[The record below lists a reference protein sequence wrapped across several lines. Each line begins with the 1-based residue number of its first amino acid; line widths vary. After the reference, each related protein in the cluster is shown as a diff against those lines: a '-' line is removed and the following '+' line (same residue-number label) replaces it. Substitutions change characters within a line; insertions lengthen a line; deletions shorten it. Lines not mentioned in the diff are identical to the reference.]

1 MKTEKRKLKGS
12 VLFTVVSVLSIMIIF
27 MTCTLAMAAAANKRS
42 KKTYSSSQSTYTAR
56 TAIDSMLAAVG
67 TSKDF
72 SKAIRSLNANDEM
85 SIVVDLGEGSL
96 GRVSNAKIKNI
107 GTKTVYDPDEKDWVE
122 RNLYSLSCDV
132 TIGGETTTIT
142 SRVMQDPPVSNG
154 TGGGAGFLTYGSAHL
169 GTFTSIWGGAYVGM
183 GEWDATAA
191 DGTPV
196 KKNWNTGDL
205 QNLYEWQPSWM
216 PDGVTCDIEHSN
228 LYTPLDHRHWSGKK
242 YNLQN
247 DNTIETPMIFNGSFN
262 CENILEVYFTQK
274 DKSAVIWG
282 DFNINNGGL
291 GFNMSEALKND
302 INNNKVNNLYEL
314 PFMYIDGKLKCS
326 NMLTMNNVKGAAVP
340 AENHPVNVF
349 CGSLEL
355 TEACNKFE
363 IWTDLY
369 CMDKGADSVIKSKG
383 TALYNW
389 SNSVMTG
396 TSSISTVGGSL
407 YSNGNLKIDTAE
419 QALVIKGDLRVAGNL
434 EISNTDVT
442 VEGCVAVGGAI
453 VLKGGKNG
461 KGKLHVNDKFGM
473 TSAAV
478 DTTKSGP
485 ASGIYADKALSAD
498 DKNNQFTGSKLNMD
512 GVHEEVVEAAYVK
525 GLKWMVA
532 AYNPAPPWCWCDP
545 DGLEAFINTLPASD
559 RPTLKH
565 NKVGDHEFDYYDF
578 GNYDYS
584 TTPGVSPPFV
594 IGTTWGDYEFAEPK
608 NLSSKYVDDD
618 GNEVALADKIEIN
631 GDLKFENKH
640 VYGVNIFTNKN
651 ESIYPDYATRE
662 SLLGISWPVEGMEK
676 GEYIKEI
683 PSTVTMPAPIDGSAY
698 GGNTIT
704 NNAVLTGLFTTPVN
718 IEADGKVI
726 YVQLSDFS
734 LEVSDPT
741 QSKLNVKTKNGGKV
755 YFSLSGDIENNYQL
769 DDERKAKKR
778 LKTVYEYMSEFKL
791 EDIKDAPSA
800 SLPVFKIDDYGA
812 GYTAPTTGI
821 DLTSKYPDGVVI
833 KGVPSMDKFQD
844 NNNAKF
850 TVTPGASDYWIVLE
864 GPTDKVYNPNDPST
878 YLSLENVGIEVDDTN
893 PNAGMV
899 KIFIKGNV
907 AMKANS
913 KIITKKYRQFI
924 NKESG
929 APDYIYMQSDPDDD
943 NLKPPTISGKTMV
956 PAYIPNIEIYS
967 TDARNNPSQR
977 AKLILDDDVLITGYI
992 RAPYLDMET
1001 GAITEKSE
1009 LLSRIYYD
1017 GVRQDS
1023 TIVGV
1028 NRFAVL
1034 GCMNVGEAEGGSQ
1047 PMRVLYIN
1055 RNGNKPAPITDA
1067 EGRHQ
1072 YESVEYMAYQH

>member
-247 DNTIETPMIFNGSFN
+247 DNTIETPMIFNGSLN

-274 DKSAVIWG
+274 DKSAVVWG
-282 DFNINNGGL
+282 DLNINNGGL
-291 GFNMSEALKND
+291 GFNMSDALKND
-302 INNNKVNNLYEL
+302 INSNKVNNLYEL

-340 AENHPVNVF
+340 AENHPINIF

-355 TEACNKFE
+355 TDKCNKFE
-363 IWTDLY
+363 IWSDLY
-369 CMDKGADSVIKSKG
+369 CMDQDVDSIIKSKG

-419 QALVIKGDLRVAGNL
+419 QALVINGDLRVAGDL

-442 VEGCVAVGGAI
+442 VDGCVAVGGSI
-453 VLKGGKNG
+453 VLNGGQNG
-461 KGKLHVNDKFGM
+461 KGKLHVKDKNSM
-473 TSAAV
+473 RTAAV
-478 DTTKSGP
+478 DTTKSGE
-485 ASGIYADKALSAD
+485 ASGIYTDIGISD
-498 DKNNQFTGSKLNMD
+498 EKNGQFKGMKLKD
-512 GVHEEVVEAAYVK
+512 GYTVGGVEAVYVHNLTWK
-525 GLKWMVA
+525 TDNW
-532 AYNPAPPWCWCDP
+532 NWSPAWCWC
-545 DGLEAFINTLPASD
+545 EKSAFESYVNSLPAANK
-559 RPTLKH
+559 PTVMH
-565 NKVGDHEFDYYDF
+565 NTDHAAHPFDYYEF
-578 GNYDYS
+578 VGGMHYS
-584 TTPGVSPPFV
+584 EDVETPGFV
-594 IGTTWGDYEFAEPK
+594 LGTTYGTYEFAEPK
-608 NLSSKYVDDD
+608 LVKKQYYDAD
-618 GNEVALADKIEIN
+618 GHEVAAVDAYESD

-640 VYGVNIFTNKN
+640 VYSVQIFNNKN
-651 ESIYPDYATRE
+651 QSIYPDYATRE

-683 PSTVTMPAPIDGSAY
+683 PADVTMPAPIDGSSY

-704 NNAVLTGLFTTPVN
+704 NNAVLTGLFTTPVS

-726 YVQLSDFS
+726 YVQLKDFS
-734 LEVSDPT
+734 LDVGDPT

-755 YFSLSGDIENNYQL
+755 YFSLSGDIENNYEL

-791 EDIKDAPSA
+791 EDIKDTPSA
-800 SLPVFKIDDYGA
+800 TLPEFKISDYTTDVNN
-812 GYTAPTTGI
+812 YKAPGDAF
-821 DLTSKYPDGVVI
+821 DLSTKYPDGVVI
-833 KGVPSMDKFQD
+833 KNVPDAKYFNSGTR
-844 NNNAKF
+844 KF
-850 TVTPGASDYWIVLE
+850 TVTPGASDYWIVLD
-864 GPTDKVYNPNDPST
+864 GCT
-878 YLSLENVGIEVDDTN
+878 LENTSIDVDDSN

-907 AMKANS
+907 EMKADS
-913 KIITKKYRQFI
+913 KIITKRYRDFI
-924 NKESG
+924 EKAPG

-977 AKLILDDDVLITGYI
+977 AHLYLDDDVLITAYI

-1001 GAITEKSE
+1001 AAISEKKD

-1028 NRFAVL
+1028 YRFAVL
-1034 GCMNVGEAEGGSQ
+1034 GCMNVGNAEGGSQ